1 MLSQGLR
8 LNLKPEGLTQLKG
21 EGKSM
26 TARGHST
33 CKDPEEGMLGK
44 LKEEDRRPA
53 RLEAGKEM
61 GDEEEMMKMLDSA
74 VTMRSLDLYFRC
86 DAVMNWV
93 PQKQSLRQVVY
104 MGDDFKK

>member
-26 TARGHST
+26 PARGNST

-44 LKEEDRRPA
+44 LKGEDRRPA
-53 RLEAGKEM
+53 RLEAGREM

-74 VTMRSLDLYFRC
+74 VTMRSLDLIS
-86 DAVMNWV
+86 DVML
-93 PQKQSLRQVVY
+93 S
-104 MGDDFKK
+104 